1 MSVLIPPVEG
11 ERMTD
16 GVDTGAKASCKDI
29 SWGTTEIR
37 KEMISMAI
45 CDAPKR
51 QEMVAESEWHQ
62 PVVV

>member
-1 MSVLIPPVEG
+1 
-11 ERMTD
+11 MTD